1 MALVQLRKRTEAR
14 WSPRV
19 LQEHARELG
28 LHPADEHA
36 RPRRRGECVDAPRPC
51 PWVSCRHHLALEA
64 NPSGSL
70 TIAQALPLDGAH
82 EGHTPSYDDGVDW
95 DAMPETC
102 ALDVADRGD
111 HTLEE
116 IGDILGLTRER
127 VRQIADKGLDSFR
140 RRLRFLVR
148 DEGL

>member
-1 MALVQLRKRTEAR
+1 MTLVQLRKRTEAR

-36 RPRRRGECVDAPRPC
+36 RPRRRSECVDGPRPC

-64 NPSGSL
+64 NPGGSL
-70 TIAQALPLDGAH
+70 TIALALPS
-82 EGHTPSYDDGVDW
+82 EGDHDAPRYDDGVDW

-102 ALDVADRGD
+102 ALDVADRGE

-116 IGDILGLTRER
+116 IGDILGVTRER
-127 VRQIADKGLDSFR
+127 VRQIADKALDAFR

-148 DEGL
+148 DEDAL